1 MTKKIGTPPRQK
13 ATCGQRGV
21 RGPGLTQLLLW
32 PRLAVLAVLALAA
45 LAALGGRVALASG
58 DPLSAPENISGVALH
73 TGMVSLDW
81 DDVTGAE
88 SYEVEYWNGHNW
100 LRLPSPADGI
110 TASFD
115 GSEVILDGL
124 HDERRVEVQIRAV
137 NASGVSEWSAIYS
150 MTSTGAVGFRGVPR
164 PRVAGTPDAP
174 TDVVA
179 STTLESRIDIAWV
192 APTDTGDSEIIGY
205 RVEYTWHPGDNWSL
219 LAQTDGETTISHEG
233 VRSGASFGY
242 RVSAINDHGRGPS
255 SLTGVAS
262 TFVSVDQQRNVPGP
276 PESLAATA
284 TQTSITLSWQAP
296 TENGGADVTGYQV
309 EWSSDGVDWTELAAN
324 TPELSYQHSNLSVG
338 TEYRYRVA
346 ALNSAGAGA
355 WAELTQPTDPA
366 VAPDAP
372 ESLSATATQTS
383 VTLSWRA
390 PSGNGGADV
399 TGYQVEWS
407 SDSVDWSELA
417 ANTTELSY
425 EHSSLSVGTEYR
437 YRVAALNS
445 AGAGAWT
452 ELTQSTD
459 PAVAPDAPEGLS
471 ATATQ
476 TSITLSWEGPTE
488 NGGAEVAG
496 YQVEWSSDGVDWIE
510 LEANTPELSY
520 EHASLKVGTAYHY
533 RVAAL
538 NSAGAGAWA
547 ELTRSTDTE
556 AVAGTVAVWSSTLT
570 VGVHGSGDETTHGYS
585 IFQGGMGTLSEDTF
599 NDGDQSIQ
607 IVAMLLSNGF
617 LAFNLSPEPSDDFVL
632 TVDGTEFASADAS
645 VVKSTRITSFVWPTT
660 RVWAENDTVELHTAG
675 PGVRAEPTQST
686 DPAVAPGAP
695 EGLSA
700 TATQTA
706 ITLSW
711 RAPSGNG
718 GADVTGYQVEWS
730 SDGVDWSELAANT
743 PELSYQH
750 SSLSVGTEYRYRVA
764 ALNSAGAG
772 AWAELTQSTDPA
784 VAPDAPEGLSA
795 TATQTSITLLWEGPT
810 ENGGAEVAGY
820 QVEWSSD
827 GVDWTELAANTPELS
842 YEHSSLKVGTV
853 YHYRVAAINT
863 AGVGER
869 SQLTQSTDPAV
880 APDAPEGFSAT
891 ATQTSIT
898 LSWQAPTGNGG
909 ADVTGY
915 QVEWSSDGVDWSELE
930 ANTPELPYEHSS
942 LTVGTEYRYRVAA
955 LNSAGIGAW
964 AELTQS
970 TDPAVAPDAPEGLS
984 ATATQTAITLSWQG
998 PTGNGGADVTGYK
1011 IEWSADGV
1019 DWIELEANTPE
1030 LSYEHSSLTVGTE
1043 YRYRVA
1049 AINTAGPS
1057 VWAELTQ
1064 STDAEA
1070 VAGTVAVWS
1079 STLTVGVHGTGSET
1093 THGYSIFQG
1102 GIGTLSEDTFNDGD
1116 QSIQIVA
1123 MLLSNGFLA
1132 FNLKPEPSDDFV
1144 LTIDGA
1150 DYASAD
1156 ASLVKSTRITS
1167 FVWPTTQVWAEDDM
1181 VELHI
1186 SAPAAAATPN
1196 SEATGAPEIHGTVQ
1210 VSRTLTADT
1219 SGIADADG
1227 LSSVDFTY
1235 QWLADAADISGAT
1248 GSAYQL
1254 TESDEGKVITLGVS
1268 FSDDGDH
1275 AESLASEATAAVV
1288 DVDTC
1293 PADGYN
1299 PVVVDVEAEDVP
1311 IVVASTTG
1319 EYFVLYVRPDLTAD
1333 REIPVSLT
1341 LGQDGATTLTE
1352 QLAALPHEHYRVE
1365 KFLVAD
1371 PTDIDGDCIDDITEL
1386 GDPVGMNPLNRAKR
1400 IRFHDGAV
1408 AIPDR
1413 ETFEALSYKGI
1424 GVPYHGYLRN
1434 LEFVK
1439 FYIVEYWSGRPIVYF
1454 MNTNTHRLH
1463 PEFWKAIGGKGS
1475 GHQLSLI
1482 PGELVLHPNAVAPD
1496 GSLGVYRFEFNY
1508 WNYHDFE
1515 FVSLAYELLAAS
1527 MPLLEDNLAYH
1538 PLTDRLIDLYEHE
1551 QALYDASR
1559 VNVLLAEEIRPD
1571 VPFLPMNLGEGYG
1584 FLREMTPEERPNP
1597 RDIVIYETL
1606 PNQLSRVAGIMTTVP
1621 QTPLS
1626 HVNLR
1631 AVQDG
1636 VPNAFIRDALDDDAI
1651 EELIGRYVH
1660 YSVTESGY
1668 TIRAATPAEVEAHDA
1683 ASRPAAPQVPER
1695 DLSVTGITALDE
1707 IGFDD
1712 WNAFGVKAANLAV
1725 LRTLG
1730 FPEGTVPDGFAV
1742 PFYFYDEFMKHNGFY
1757 DEIEE
1762 LLADPDFQS
1771 DYDTQESGLKAL
1783 RKKIKKGES
1792 PQWMIDALTTMHD
1805 TYPEGQS
1812 LRYRSSTNNEDL
1824 PGFSGAGLY
1833 DSKTQHAQET
1843 VDGGIDKSLKQVFAG
1858 LWNFRAF
1865 VERESRNIDQ
1875 LATAMGVLVHPNFSD
1890 ELANGV
1896 AVSFDPFYDTDDAY
1910 YVNTQLGEDLVTNP
1924 DAFSVPEELLLHQDS
1939 SYNVLARSN
1948 LVARDQLLMSD
1959 AQMEQLRGHLET
1971 IHDEFAALYEAEAD
1985 RPFAMEIEFK
1995 ITSDDIL
2002 SIKQA
2007 RPWVFPDANRPATGA
2022 PAIDGRPQAGQTLT
2036 ADISA
2041 IDDFDGLSN
2050 ASFRY
2055 QWVSTSGSIDTD
2067 IEGATDASYEVSDD
2081 DVGKTIKVRVAFT
2094 DNAGYEETLT
2104 SSATVAVAARP
2115 NRRATGAPAI
2125 DGTPQAG
2132 HTLTADT
2139 SAIADADGLDEAAF
2153 AYQWLSN
2160 DGNHYAD
2167 IEDATDAT
2175 YELADDEVGQTFKV
2189 RVTFTDGAGFE
2200 ESMTSAATEAVIAR
2214 GNTYATGAPTIDGR
2228 ARAGQTLTADV
2239 SEIDDVDG
2247 FNPADVAY
2255 QWLSNDGS
2263 GDTGIAD
2270 ATDSSY
2276 ALSDDDVDRTIKV
2289 RVTFTDGRN
2298 YDESLTSAATAAVV
2312 AADEDPAVWSANMEV
2327 VEITTVSIGAVSADQ
2342 FSNQGGSPGFQV
2354 RQLWYS
2360 ITERKLRLS
2369 FVDAV
2374 AVADDFTLQVGDLTL
2389 EFPAGSSESSNVSW
2403 DDVDVDWEIGKTLLV
2418 RISDG
2423 ATPPAT
2429 DASSSSGTAQTRSLT
2444 DTAPQESTSKD
2455 SWKTDAGTE
2464 TELGLT
2470 AEFRALPASHDGTS
2484 TFTFELYF
2492 SAEVKAGF
2500 ARIRDHAFE
2509 VTDGNIE
2516 KAQRLTR
2523 GSNLGWRI
2531 TVQPDSNADVVLKL
2545 PETTDCDA
2553 AGAVC
2558 TADRQPLSAAV
2569 EHTVGG
2575 PGS

>member
-1 MTKKIGTPPRQK
+1 MS
-13 ATCGQRGV
+13 
-21 RGPGLTQLLLW
+21 GPGLTQLLRW
-32 PRLAVLAVLALAA
+32 PRLAVLAVVALAA
-45 LAALGGRVALASG
+45 LAALAAQGGRVALASG
-58 DPLSAPENISGVALH
+58 DPPSAPENISGVALH

-115 GSEVILDGL
+115 SSAVILDGL

-179 STTLESRIDIAWV
+179 STTLESRIDVAWV

-205 RVEYTWHPGDNWSL
+205 RVDYTRHPGDNWSL
-219 LAQTDGETTISHEG
+219 LAQTDGETAISHEG
-233 VRSGASFGY
+233 VRSGARFGY
-242 RVSAINDHGRGPS
+242 RVSAINDHGRGPP
-255 SLTGVAS
+255 SLKGVSS

-284 TQTSITLSWQAP
+284 TQTSISLSWQAP
-296 TENGGADVTGYQV
+296 SENGGAEVAGYQV

-324 TPELSYQHSNLSVG
+324 TPELSYEHSSLSVG

-372 ESLSATATQTS
+372 
-383 VTLSWRA
+383 
-390 PSGNGGADV
+390 
-399 TGYQVEWS
+399 
-407 SDSVDWSELA
+407 
-417 ANTTELSY
+417 
-425 EHSSLSVGTEYR
+425 
-437 YRVAALNS
+437 
-445 AGAGAWT
+445 
-452 ELTQSTD
+452 
-459 PAVAPDAPEGLS
+459 
-471 ATATQ
+471 
-476 TSITLSWEGPTE
+476 
-488 NGGAEVAG
+488 
-496 YQVEWSSDGVDWIE
+496 
-510 LEANTPELSY
+510 
-520 EHASLKVGTAYHY
+520 K
-533 RVAAL
+533 
-538 NSAGAGAWA
+538 
-547 ELTRSTDTE
+547 
-556 AVAGTVAVWSSTLT
+556 
-570 VGVHGSGDETTHGYS
+570 
-585 IFQGGMGTLSEDTF
+585 
-599 NDGDQSIQ
+599 
-607 IVAMLLSNGF
+607 
-617 LAFNLSPEPSDDFVL
+617 
-632 TVDGTEFASADAS
+632 
-645 VVKSTRITSFVWPTT
+645 
-660 RVWAENDTVELHTAG
+660 
-675 PGVRAEPTQST
+675 
-686 DPAVAPGAP
+686 
-695 EGLSA
+695 
-700 TATQTA
+700 
-706 ITLSW
+706 
-711 RAPSGNG
+711 
-718 GADVTGYQVEWS
+718 
-730 SDGVDWSELAANT
+730 
-743 PELSYQH
+743 
-750 SSLSVGTEYRYRVA
+750 
-764 ALNSAGAG
+764 
-772 AWAELTQSTDPA
+772 
-784 VAPDAPEGLSA
+784 
-795 TATQTSITLLWEGPT
+795 
-810 ENGGAEVAGY
+810 
-820 QVEWSSD
+820 
-827 GVDWTELAANTPELS
+827 
-842 YEHSSLKVGTV
+842 
-853 YHYRVAAINT
+853 
-863 AGVGER
+863 
-869 SQLTQSTDPAV
+869 
-880 APDAPEGFSAT
+880 GFSAT

-898 LSWQAPTGNGG
+898 LSWQAPSENGGAEVTGYQVEWSPDGVDWSELETNTPERSYEHSSLSVGAEYRYRVAAINTAGPSAWAELTQATDPAVAPGAPERLSAAATQTSITLSWQVPTENGG

-915 QVEWSSDGVDWSELE
+915 QIEWSPDGGGWTELE
-930 ANTPELPYEHSS
+930 A
-942 LTVGTEYRYRVAA
+942 
-955 LNSAGIGAW
+955 
-964 AELTQS
+964 
-970 TDPAVAPDAPEGLS
+970 D
-984 ATATQTAITLSWQG
+984 TA
-998 PTGNGGADVTGYK
+998 
-1011 IEWSADGV
+1011 
-1019 DWIELEANTPE
+1019 E
-1030 LSYEHSSLTVGTE
+1030 LSYEHGGLSVGTE

-1057 VWAELTQ
+1057 AWAELTQ
-1064 STDAEA
+1064 ATDPAVAPGAPEGLSASATQTSITLSWQAPAENGGADVTGYQIEWSSDSVDWTELESNTAELSYEHGSLTAGVEYRYRVAALNSAGAGPWAELTPSTDAEA
-1070 VAGTVAVWS
+1070 VADTAPDWTA
-1079 STLTVGVHGTGSET
+1079 TLNVGKTGTGSRT
-1093 THGYSIFQG
+1093 THGFSIFQG
-1102 GIGTLSEDTFNDGD
+1102 GMGTLSENTFNEGD
-1116 QSIQIVA
+1116 RSIDVVA
-1123 MLLSNGFLA
+1123 ILLSNGFLA
-1132 FNLKPEPSDDFV
+1132 FNLSPGPSEDFV
-1144 LTIDGA
+1144 LIVDGTEF
-1150 DYASAD
+1150 ASAD
-1156 ASLVKSTRITS
+1156 ASQVGSALKISIS
-1167 FVWPTTQVWAEDDM
+1167 YVWATTQVWAEDDTVALSLSWVEAEAEPVAAGGTLTPSTVSEAPAKPQGLQLISVSHDA
-1181 VELHI
+1181 VELRWNDPQDTSVTGYQI
-1186 SAPAAAATPN
+1186 LRRLRDEYAVGRFDILVEDTGSAATTYTDTDVSADTRYVYRVKAINAQGLSSQSGYRRANTPAVPPAPAPTGLTVSVTTTSATLSWDDPDDASVTGYRITRRDRAVDGSAYEVLADDN
-1196 SEATGAPEIHGTVQ
+1196 GTDLSYVDSGVSTGGQYAWQVIALHDDLASEPTVVEANLPTSVVATGRPAIVGTVQ

-1227 LSSVDFTY
+1227 LSSAEFAY
-1235 QWLADAADISGAT
+1235 QWLADDAEISGAT
-1248 GSAYQL
+1248 GSTYQL

-1268 FSDDGDH
+1268 FSDDGGH
-1275 AESLASEATAAVV
+1275 AESLTSEATAAVV
-1288 DVDTC
+1288 DTDRC

-1299 PVVVDVEAEDVP
+1299 PVVVDLEVGTVP

-1319 EYFVLYVRPDLTAD
+1319 DYFVLYVRPDLTAD
-1333 REIPVSLT
+1333 REIPVSVT

-1352 QLAALPHEHYRVE
+1352 QLAALPNEHYRVE
-1365 KFLVAD
+1365 KLLVAD
-1371 PTDIDGDCIDDITEL
+1371 PADIDGDCTDDITEL
-1386 GDPVGMNPLNRAKR
+1386 GDPVGMNPLNRAKAISFR
-1400 IRFHDGAV
+1400 NGAV

-1413 ETFEALSYKGI
+1413 ETFEALSYKGRN
-1424 GVPYHGYLRN
+1424 VPYHGFLRN

-1439 FYIVEYWSGRPIVYF
+1439 FYIIEYWSSRPIVYF
-1454 MNTNTHRLH
+1454 MNTNSHRLH
-1463 PEFWKAIGGKGS
+1463 PDFWKAIGGKGS

-1482 PGELVLHPNAVAPD
+1482 PGELVFHPNVVAPD

-1508 WNYHDFE
+1508 WNFHNFE

-1527 MPLLEDNLAYH
+1527 MPLLENNLAYH
-1538 PLTDRLIDLYEHE
+1538 PLTDRLSDLYEHE

-1559 VNVLLAEEIRPD
+1559 VNVLLAEDIRPD
-1571 VPFLPMNLGEGYG
+1571 VPFLPMNLGESYG

-1597 RDIVIYETL
+1597 RDIVVYATL
-1606 PNQLSRVAGIMTTVP
+1606 PNELPRVAGIMTTVP

-1636 VPNAFIRDALDDDAI
+1636 VPNAFIRDALDDAAI
-1651 EELIGRYVH
+1651 EQLIGRYVH
-1660 YSVTESGY
+1660 YAVTESGY
-1668 TIRAATPAEVEAHDA
+1668 TIRAATPAEVEAHYA
-1683 ASRPAAPQVPER
+1683 ASRPAAPQAPER
-1695 DLSVTGITALDE
+1695 DLSVTGITGLDE

-1757 DEIEE
+1757 AEIEE

-1771 DYDTQESGLKAL
+1771 DYDTQESELKAL
-1783 RKKIKKGES
+1783 RKKIKKGAS

-1805 TYPEGQS
+1805 SYSEGQS

-1843 VDGGIDKSLKQVFAG
+1843 VDDGIDKSLKQVFAS

-1865 VERESRNIDQ
+1865 IERESRNIDH
-1875 LATAMGVLVHPNFSD
+1875 LTTAMGVLVHPNFSD

-1896 AVSFDPFYDTDDAY
+1896 AVSFDPFYETDDAY

-1924 DAFSVPEELLLHQDS
+1924 DAFSAPEELLLHEDG

-1959 AQMEQLRGHLET
+1959 AQMAQLRGHLET
-1971 IHDEFAALYEAEAD
+1971 IHDEFAALYEAEAA

-2002 SIKQA
+2002 AIKQA
-2007 RPWVFPDANRPATGA
+2007 RPWVFPDANRPVTGA

-2041 IDDFDGLSN
+2041 IGDFDGLSN
-2050 ASFRY
+2050 ATFRY
-2055 QWVSTSGSIDTD
+2055 QWVSTSESIDTD

-2081 DVGKTIKVRVAFT
+2081 DVGKTIKVRVTIT

-2104 SSATVAVAARP
+2104 SAATVAAAARP

-2125 DGTPQAG
+2125 EGSAQAG
-2132 HTLTADT
+2132 RTLTADT

-2160 DGNHYAD
+2160 DGNEGSSYAD

-2175 YELADDEVGQTFKV
+2175 YEPADDDVGQTFKV

-2200 ESMTSAATEAVIAR
+2200 ESMTSAATEAAIAR
-2214 GNTYATGAPTIDGR
+2214 GNTSATGAPAIDGT
-2228 ARAGQTLTADV
+2228 ARAGQTLAADI
-2239 SEIDDVDG
+2239 SAIDDVDG
-2247 FNPADVAY
+2247 FDPADFAY
-2255 QWLSNDGS
+2255 RWLSNDGN
-2263 GDTGIAD
+2263 GDTEIAD

-2276 ALSDDDVDRTIKV
+2276 ELSDDDVDRTIKV

-2298 YDESLTSAATAAVV
+2298 YDESLTSEATVAVA
-2312 AADEDPAVWSANMEV
+2312 AADEDPTVWSAHMQV
-2327 VEITTVSIGAVSADQ
+2327 AEITTVSIGAVSADQ

-2369 FVDAV
+2369 FTE
-2374 AVADDFTLQVGDLTL
+2374 AVADADGFTLQAGDLTL
-2389 EFPAGSSESSNVSW
+2389 AFPAGSSESSSVSW
-2403 DDVDVDWEIGKTLLV
+2403 DDIDIDWEIGETLLV
-2418 RISDG
+2418 RIIDG
-2423 ATPPAT
+2423 ATPAAT
-2429 DASSSSGTAQTRSLT
+2429 DASSSGGTAQTRGLT

-2464 TELGLT
+2464 AELGLT
-2470 AEFRALPASHDGTS
+2470 AEFRSLPARHDGTNE
-2484 TFTFELYF
+2484 FTFELHF
-2492 SAEVKAGF
+2492 SAEVKAGY
-2500 ARIRDHAFE
+2500 ARLRDLAFE
-2509 VTDGNIE
+2509 VADGNIE

-2531 TVQPDSNADVVLKL
+2531 TVQPDSNAHVVIRL
-2545 PETTDCDA
+2545 PVTTDCA
-2553 AGAVC
+2553 AASAVC

>member
-1 MTKKIGTPPRQK
+1 MS
-13 ATCGQRGV
+13 
-21 RGPGLTQLLLW
+21 GPGLTQLLRW
-32 PRLAVLAVLALAA
+32 PRLAVLAVVALAA
-45 LAALGGRVALASG
+45 LAALAAQGGRVALASG
-58 DPLSAPENISGVALH
+58 DPPSAPENISGVALH

-115 GSEVILDGL
+115 SSAVILDGL

-179 STTLESRIDIAWV
+179 STTLESRIDVAWV

-205 RVEYTWHPGDNWSL
+205 RVDYTRHPGDNWSL
-219 LAQTDGETTISHEG
+219 LAQTDGETAISHEG
-233 VRSGASFGY
+233 VRSGARFGY
-242 RVSAINDHGRGPS
+242 RVSAINDHGRGPP
-255 SLTGVAS
+255 SLKGVSS

-284 TQTSITLSWQAP
+284 TQTSISLSWQAP
-296 TENGGADVTGYQV
+296 SENGGAEVAGYQV

-324 TPELSYQHSNLSVG
+324 TPELSYEHSSLSVG

-372 ESLSATATQTS
+372 KGFSATATQTS
-383 VTLSWRA
+383 ITLSWQA
-390 PSGNGGADV
+390 PSENGGADV
-399 TGYQVEWS
+399 AGYQVEWS
-407 SDSVDWSELA
+407 SDGVDWTELA
-417 ANTTELSY
+417 ANTTDLSY
-425 EHSSLSVGTEYR
+425 EHASLKVGSEYR

-445 AGAGAWT
+445 AGAGAWA
-452 ELTQSTD
+452 ELTQPTD
-459 PAVAPDAPEGLS
+459 PAVAPGAPEGLW
-471 ATATQ
+471 AAATQ
-476 TSITLSWEGPTE
+476 TSITLSWQAPSED
-488 NGGAEVAG
+488 GGAEVTG
-496 YQVEWSSDGVDWIE
+496 YQVEWSADGVDWSE
-510 LEANTPELSY
+510 LEANTSGLSY
-520 EHASLKVGTAYHY
+520 EHSSLSVGAEYHY

-547 ELTRSTDTE
+547 ELTQSTDP

-570 VGVHGSGDETTHGYS
+570 VGVHGAGSETTHGYS
-585 IFQGGMGTLSEDTF
+585 IFLGGMGALSEDEF
-599 NDGDQSIQ
+599 NAGDQSIEV
-607 IVAMLLSNGF
+607 VAMLLSNGF

-632 TVDGTEFASADAS
+632 TVDATAFASADAS
-645 VVKSTRITSFVWPTT
+645 LVKSTRITSFVWPTT
-660 RVWAENDTVELHTAG
+660 QAWAENDTVELHAAG
-675 PGVRAEPTQST
+675 PGIRAEPPQST

-700 TATQTA
+700 TATQTSL
-706 ITLSW
+706 TLSW
-711 RAPSGNG
+711 RAPSENG
-718 GADVTGYQVEWS
+718 GADVTGYQIEWS
-730 SDGVDWSELAANT
+730 SDGVDWSELEANT
-743 PELSYQH
+743 PELSYEH
-750 SSLSVGTEYRYRVA
+750 SSLSAGAEYRYRVA

-795 TATQTSITLLWEGPT
+795 TATQTSITVSWQAPSED
-810 ENGGAEVAGY
+810 GGAEVTGY
-820 QVEWSSD
+820 TVEWS
-827 GVDWTELAANTPELS
+827 A
-842 YEHSSLKVGTV
+842 
-853 YHYRVAAINT
+853 
-863 AGVGER
+863 
-869 SQLTQSTDPAV
+869 
-880 APDAPEGFSAT
+880 
-891 ATQTSIT
+891 
-898 LSWQAPTGNGG
+898 
-909 ADVTGY
+909 
-915 QVEWSSDGVDWSELE
+915 DGVDWSELE
-930 ANTPELPYEHSS
+930 AHTPERSYEHSS
-942 LTVGTEYRYRVAA
+942 LSVGAEYHYRVAA
-955 LNSAGIGAW
+955 LNGAGAGAW
-964 AELTQS
+964 AELTQP

-984 ATATQTAITLSWQG
+984 ATATQTSITLSWEA
-998 PTGNGGADVTGYK
+998 PSENGGAEVTGYQV
-1011 IEWSADGV
+1011 EWSADGV
-1019 DWIELEANTPE
+1019 DWSELEANTPE
-1030 LSYEHSSLTVGTE
+1030 LTYEHSSLSVGAE

-1049 AINTAGPS
+1049 ALNSAGAGASAELTQATDPAVAPGAPEGLSATATQTSITLSWQAPSEDGGAEVTGYQVEWSPDGVDWSELEANTPERSYEHSSLSVGAEYHYRVAALNGAGAGA
-1057 VWAELTQ
+1057 WAELTQ
-1064 STDAEA
+1064 STDVEA

-1079 STLTVGVHGTGSET
+1079 STLTVGVHGAGSKT

-1102 GIGTLSEDTFNDGD
+1102 GMGTLSEDEFNAGD
-1116 QSIQIVA
+1116 QSIEVVA

-1132 FNLKPEPSDDFV
+1132 FNLSPGPSGDFV
-1144 LTIDGA
+1144 LTVDGSG
-1150 DYASAD
+1150 YASAD

-1167 FVWPTTQVWAEDDM
+1167 FVWPTTQVWAEHDM
-1181 VELHI
+1181 VELRI
-1186 SAPAAAATPN
+1186 STPAAATPN
-1196 SEATGAPEIHGTVQ
+1196 SAASGAPEVDGTVQ

-1227 LSSVDFTY
+1227 LSSAEFAY
-1235 QWLADAADISGAT
+1235 QWLADDAEISGAT
-1248 GSAYQL
+1248 GSTYQL

-1268 FSDDGDH
+1268 FSDDGGH
-1275 AESLASEATAAVV
+1275 AESLTSEATAAVV
-1288 DVDTC
+1288 DTDRC

-1299 PVVVDVEAEDVP
+1299 PVVVDVEVGTVP

-1333 REIPVSLT
+1333 REIPVSVT

-1352 QLAALPHEHYRVE
+1352 QLAALPNEHYRVE
-1365 KFLVAD
+1365 KLLVAD
-1371 PTDIDGDCIDDITEL
+1371 PADIDGDCIDDITEL
-1386 GDPVGMNPLNRAKR
+1386 GDPVGMNPLNRAKAISFR
-1400 IRFHDGAV
+1400 NGAV

-1413 ETFEALSYKGI
+1413 ETFEALSYKGRN
-1424 GVPYHGYLRN
+1424 VPYHGFLRN

-1439 FYIVEYWSGRPIVYF
+1439 FYIIEYWSSRPIVYF
-1454 MNTNTHRLH
+1454 MNTNSHRLH
-1463 PEFWKAIGGKGS
+1463 PDFWKAIGGKGS

-1482 PGELVLHPNAVAPD
+1482 PGELVFHPNVVAPD

-1508 WNYHDFE
+1508 WNFHNFE

-1527 MPLLEDNLAYH
+1527 MPLLENNLAYH
-1538 PLTDRLIDLYEHE
+1538 PLTDRLSDLYEHE

-1559 VNVLLAEEIRPD
+1559 VNVLLAEDIRPD
-1571 VPFLPMNLGEGYG
+1571 VPFLPMNLGESYG

-1597 RDIVIYETL
+1597 RDIVVYATL
-1606 PNQLSRVAGIMTTVP
+1606 PNELPRVAGIMTTVP

-1651 EELIGRYVH
+1651 EQLIGRYVH
-1660 YSVTESGY
+1660 YAVTESGY
-1668 TIRAATPAEVEAHDA
+1668 TIRAATPAEVEAHYA

-1695 DLSVTGITALDE
+1695 DLSVTGITGLDE

-1757 DEIEE
+1757 AEIEE

-1771 DYDTQESGLKAL
+1771 DYDTQESELKAL
-1783 RKKIKKGES
+1783 RKKIKKGAS
-1792 PQWMIDALTTMHD
+1792 PQWMIDALTAMHD
-1805 TYPEGQS
+1805 SYSEGQS

-1843 VDGGIDKSLKQVFAG
+1843 VDDGIDKSLKQVFAS

-1865 VERESRNIDQ
+1865 IERESRNIDH
-1875 LATAMGVLVHPNFSD
+1875 LTTAMGVLVHPNFSD

-1896 AVSFDPFYDTDDAY
+1896 AVSFDPFYETDDAY

-1924 DAFSVPEELLLHQDS
+1924 DAFSAPEELLLHEDG

-1959 AQMEQLRGHLET
+1959 AQMAQLRGHLET
-1971 IHDEFAALYEAEAD
+1971 IHDEFAALYEAEAA

-2002 SIKQA
+2002 AIKQA
-2007 RPWVFPDANRPATGA
+2007 RPWVFPDANRPVTGA

-2041 IDDFDGLSN
+2041 IGDFDGLSN
-2050 ASFRY
+2050 ATFRY
-2055 QWVSTSGSIDTD
+2055 QWVSTSESIDTD

-2081 DVGKTIKVRVAFT
+2081 DVGKTIKVRVTIT

-2104 SSATVAVAARP
+2104 SAATVAAAARP

-2125 DGTPQAG
+2125 EGSAQAG
-2132 HTLTADT
+2132 RTLTADT

-2160 DGNHYAD
+2160 DGNEGSSYAD

-2175 YELADDEVGQTFKV
+2175 YEPADDDVGQTFKV

-2214 GNTYATGAPTIDGR
+2214 GNTSATGAPAIDGT
-2228 ARAGQTLTADV
+2228 ARAGQTLAADI
-2239 SEIDDVDG
+2239 SAIDDVDG
-2247 FNPADVAY
+2247 FDPADFAY
-2255 QWLSNDGS
+2255 RWLSNDGN
-2263 GDTGIAD
+2263 GDTEIAD

-2276 ALSDDDVDRTIKV
+2276 ELSDDDVDRTIKV

-2298 YDESLTSAATAAVV
+2298 YDESLTSEATVAVA
-2312 AADEDPAVWSANMEV
+2312 AADEDPTVWSAHMQV
-2327 VEITTVSIGAVSADQ
+2327 AEITTVSIGAVSADQ

-2369 FVDAV
+2369 FTE
-2374 AVADDFTLQVGDLTL
+2374 AVADADGFTLQAGDLTL
-2389 EFPAGSSESSNVSW
+2389 AFPAGSSESSSVSW
-2403 DDVDVDWEIGKTLLV
+2403 DDIDIDWEIGETLLV
-2418 RISDG
+2418 RIIDG
-2423 ATPPAT
+2423 ATPAAT
-2429 DASSSSGTAQTRSLT
+2429 DASSSGGTAQTRGLT

-2464 TELGLT
+2464 AELGLA
-2470 AEFRALPASHDGTS
+2470 AEFRSLPARHDGTNE
-2484 TFTFELYF
+2484 FTFELHF
-2492 SAEVKAGF
+2492 SAEVKAGY
-2500 ARIRDHAFE
+2500 ARLRDLAFE
-2509 VTDGNIE
+2509 VADGNIE

-2531 TVQPDSNADVVLKL
+2531 TVQPDSNAHVVIRL
-2545 PETTDCDA
+2545 PVTTDCA
-2553 AGAVC
+2553 AASAVC